1 MVIRSSADG
10 GRLWSPPRPVNA
22 DAEAV
27 AADGDSRPK
36 IAAGPAGELYV
47 SWTKPLSKPFTGEVR
62 LSRSLDGG
70 KRFSA
75 PLTVHADRQE
85 ITHRF
90 DALTVSRDGKPVV
103 AWIDKRDIETAKAA
117 GQPYR
122 GAAVY
127 FAVSDDRGASFRGDY
142 RLGEHSCEC
151 CRIALLP
158 RDDGSVT
165 AFWRH
170 VFPPNVR
177 DHALARL
184 YTDGRSEPLQRATF
198 DDWHTDACPHH
209 GPSLAVD
216 AAGQLHA
223 VWFSQGGL
231 AGVHYGRLVDGRVDG
246 MRRIGGGGAA
256 HADIAASGK
265 RVAIAWKEFDGSATR
280 LLAELSE
287 DSGQTWRPL
296 TLSYDPGPFR
306 PATRTRTRGQIP
318 RLLEHGGS
326 AVCNGG
332 AAMIRA
338 LRTIAIASSVL
349 ALRRSRC
356 GGRTAALSGRQPGRD
371 PGGEGGAA
379 AGRILLV
386 HHLRALPQGT
396 RRTGCLEEAPPGG

>member
-1 MVIRSSADG
+1 MLNPLPGRTWLWVVVLLGAALPVVAGEMAGMEKKVRKPRAELGASAAFDNAGTLWAVSKEGDRVVIRSSADG

-103 AWIDKRDIETAKAA
+103 AWIDKRDIETARAA
-117 GQPYR
+117 GQPYL

-184 YTDGRSEPLQRATF
+184 HTDGRSEPLQRATF
-198 DDWHTDACPHH
+198 DDWRVDACPHH

-265 RVAIAWKEFDGSATR
+265 RVALAWKEFDGSATR

-296 TLSYDPGPFR
+296 TLSTTQGPSD
-306 PATRTRTRGQIP
+306 QP
-318 RLLEHGGS
+318 RLLEREGKFL
-326 AVCNGG
+326 VFWN
-332 AAMIRA
+332 
-338 LRTIAIASSVL
+338 
-349 ALRRSRC
+349 
-356 GGRTAALSGRQPGRD
+356 TAEAPF
-371 PGGEGGAA
+371 AT
-379 AGRILLV
+379 V
-386 HHLRALPQGT
+386 ALP
-396 RRTGCLEEAPPGG
+396 